1 MVSKTIPVNAI
12 DKDLSTF
19 GGRFRA
25 ERDRLKLK
33 QADLCAKTGVS
44 KVTQIKY
51 ESNERRPDVDYLV
64 ALAGL
69 GFDLMYLLTGFRS
82 SDALDP
88 ELQNLV
94 EAYSDA
100 PEAVRRA
107 AFGVLLSPYAR
118 DVERARA
125 EPGWYRHEVRGE
137 GDLRYTQFRHSP
149 TLQDGPAFP
158 GRVEPPR
165 EDAGPKLRQSGD
177 SED

>member
-1 MVSKTIPVNAI
+1 MVIKTIPCNAA

-25 ERDRLKLK
+25 ERERLKLK
-33 QADLCAKTGVS
+33 QTDLCARTGVS

-64 ALAGL
+64 VLDRI
-69 GFDLMYLLTGFRS
+69 GFDLMYLLTGYRRA
-82 SDALDP
+82 DALDP

-100 PEAVRRA
+100 PESLKEAV
-107 AFGVLLSPYAR
+107 FGVLLSPYSR
-118 DVERARA
+118 KVGYARA
-125 EPGWYRHEVRGE
+125 QPGWFRHEVRGE
-137 GDLRYTQFRHSP
+137 GDLRYTQFRANEDRR
-149 TLQDGPAFP
+149 DGPAFP

-165 EDAGPKLRQSGD
+165 EEGGPALRQSGD
-177 SED
+177 TED